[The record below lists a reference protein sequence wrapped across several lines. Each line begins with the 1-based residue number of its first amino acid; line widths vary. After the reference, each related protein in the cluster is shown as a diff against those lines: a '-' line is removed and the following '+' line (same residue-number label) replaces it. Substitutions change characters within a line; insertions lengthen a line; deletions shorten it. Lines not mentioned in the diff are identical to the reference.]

1 MDHYH
6 HGQNNQHSI
15 SSNII
20 ILIYQWIIMSRYCIS
35 NGSN

>member
-6 HGQNNQHSI
+6 HYHHVQNNQHSI

-20 ILIYQWIIMSRYCIS
+20 ILIYQWIIMSR
-35 NGSN
+35 